1 MGSMFQGLQGSRDRG
16 LPLVDRG
23 FQRVW
28 RFQNPWVS
36 GKYIGSERSP
46 KNVSWEGIGLHL
58 CPWDDLENYYLVRFQ
73 EVLTPVRVSGV
84 GTGGDTVRSP
94 SN

>member
-1 MGSMFQGLQGSRDRG
+1 MEVISLMQ
-16 LPLVDRG
+16 
-23 FQRVW
+23 
-28 RFQNPWVS
+28 S
-36 GKYIGSERSP
+36 GKLIERAFR
-46 KNVSWEGIGLHL
+46 G
-58 CPWDDLENYYLVRFQ
+58 PWDDLENYYLVRFQ

>member
-1 MGSMFQGLQGSRDRG
+1 MRYLSGGGQLPVGSSQLAR
-16 LPLVDRG
+16 
-23 FQRVW
+23 
-28 RFQNPWVS
+28 
-36 GKYIGSERSP
+36 
-46 KNVSWEGIGLHL
+46 
-58 CPWDDLENYYLVRFQ
+58 PWDDLENYYLVRFQ

>member
-1 MGSMFQGLQGSRDRG
+1 MRDYGASEYSGHTIQLGPR
-16 LPLVDRG
+16 LNYTSTCHRSSVTV
-23 FQRVW
+23 QRM
-28 RFQNPWVS
+28 
-36 GKYIGSERSP
+36 
-46 KNVSWEGIGLHL
+46 HM
-58 CPWDDLENYYLVRFQ
+58 CPWDDLEHYYLVRFQ

>member
-1 MGSMFQGLQGSRDRG
+1 MA
-16 LPLVDRG
+16 
-23 FQRVW
+23 
-28 RFQNPWVS
+28 
-36 GKYIGSERSP
+36 RS
-46 KNVSWEGIGLHL
+46 IF
-58 CPWDDLENYYLVRFQ
+58 PWDDLENYYLVRFQ

>member
-1 MGSMFQGLQGSRDRG
+1 MLGLGLRLRLPCLARVGVLEEVHLEVLKTWRSVEDLAREEHHLEDR
-16 LPLVDRG
+16 
-23 FQRVW
+23 
-28 RFQNPWVS
+28 
-36 GKYIGSERSP
+36 
-46 KNVSWEGIGLHL
+46 
-58 CPWDDLENYYLVRFQ
+58 PWDDLENYYLVRFQ